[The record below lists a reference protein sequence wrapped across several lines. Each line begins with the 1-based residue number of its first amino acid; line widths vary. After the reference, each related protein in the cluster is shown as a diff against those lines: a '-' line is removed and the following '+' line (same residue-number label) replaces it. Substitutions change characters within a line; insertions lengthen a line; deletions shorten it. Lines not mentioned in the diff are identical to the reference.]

1 MIIEGVRLRRLLPI
15 GLGILLLAMSAQS
28 GRPLAAADAKPFTF
42 LYLSLVNDADY
53 ARRKGYTG
61 LTLRDRKPPI
71 DGAQAAIRE
80 SRIIG
85 RSIGVKFT
93 FEHVELKTA
102 EDAVDQIAGIL
113 SQSAAKVV
121 LLDLP
126 RAPFRDII
134 RRFSDKDDVI
144 FFNIR
149 HRDDELRQ
157 TECAPSLFHA
167 LPSNRMLT
175 DALAQYLRSRG
186 WTRVLILAREAD
198 DDQSLADRF
207 TASAKKFGLTVAD
220 RRAFVLSNDPRERD
234 KNNIALLTGGA
245 RYDAVFLAD
254 GEGEFGRYVPYSTFR
269 PRPVVGTDGL
279 VASAWHWT
287 WERYGAPQLN
297 QRFDRRASRR
307 MAEEDWAAWVA
318 VRSVVEAVARGAS
331 TDIAAVK
338 KTLTADDFAVDLY
351 KGVPGGFRPWDHQLR
366 QPILLHTYNAVIARA
381 PIEGFLHKDNSL
393 DSLGIDRSESA
404 CRLDEQTP

>member
-1 MIIEGVRLRRLLPI
+1 MIIDGALLRRLLPI
-15 GLGILLLAMSAQS
+15 GLAILLFAVLAWPDRS
-28 GRPLAAADAKPFTF
+28 LAAGEAKTFTF
-42 LYLSLVNDADY
+42 LYVSVADDAHY
-53 ARRKGYTG
+53 AQTKSYTG
-61 LTLRDRKPPI
+61 LVLRDRKPPI

-85 RSIGVKFT
+85 RSVGVKFSL
-93 FEHVELKTA
+93 EHVELESAENAADRLAGLIAKTA
-102 EDAVDQIAGIL
+102 
-113 SQSAAKVV
+113 AKAV

-126 RAPFRDII
+126 PAPFRAVVG
-134 RRFSDKDDVI
+134 RFSDDDDVV

-149 HRDDELRQ
+149 HRDDTLRQ
-157 TECAPSLFHA
+157 STCAQSLFHA

-175 DALAQYLRSRG
+175 DALAQYLKSRG
-186 WTRVLILAREAD
+186 WTRILVLAREAQED
-198 DDQSLADRF
+198 RNLADRF
-207 TASAKKFGLTVAD
+207 VASAKKFGLTIAD
-220 RRAFVLSNDPRERD
+220 RRAFVLGNDPRERD

-254 GEGEFGRYVPYSTFR
+254 GEGEFGRYVPYATFR

-318 VRSVVEAVARGAS
+318 VRSVVEAVARSAS
-331 TDIAAVK
+331 TDIAAIK
-338 KTLTADDFAVDLY
+338 QTLTADDFAVDLY
-351 KGVPGGFRPWDHQLR
+351 KGVPGSFRPWDHQLR
-366 QPILLHTYNAVIARA
+366 QPVLLHTYNAVIARA
-381 PIEGFLHKDNSL
+381 PIEGFLHKDNIL
-393 DSLGIDRSESA
+393 DSLGIDQGEST
-404 CRLDEQTP
+404 CRLDEQAP

>member
-1 MIIEGVRLRRLLPI
+1 MIIEGRLFHRLLPV
-15 GLGILLLAMSAQS
+15 GLAVLVLAMLAQA
-28 GRPLAAADAKPFTF
+28 GRPLAASDAKPFTF
-42 LYLSLVNDADY
+42 LYVSIADDPHY
-53 ARRKGYTG
+53 AKTKSYTG
-61 LTLRDRKPPI
+61 LVLRDHKPPI

-85 RSIGVKFT
+85 RSIGVKFSL
-93 FEHVELKTA
+93 EHVEIESA
-102 EDAVDQIAGIL
+102 ENAVDEVARLITGTTVKAI
-113 SQSAAKVV
+113 

-126 RAPFRDII
+126 LAPFQAVVE
-134 RRFSDKDDVI
+134 RFSDNDDVV

-149 HRDDELRQ
+149 HRDDSLRQ
-157 TECAPSLFHA
+157 TICAPSLFHA

-175 DALAQYLRSRG
+175 DALAQYLKSRG
-186 WTRVLILAREAD
+186 WTRVLVLAREAEE
-198 DDQSLADRF
+198 DQNLADRF
-207 TASAKKFGLTVAD
+207 TASAKKFGLTDVD

-234 KNNIALLTGGA
+234 KNNIALLTGGV

-254 GEGEFGRYVPYSTFR
+254 GEGEFGRYVPYATFR

-279 VASAWHWT
+279 IASAWHWT

-307 MAEEDWAAWVA
+307 MAAEDWAAWVA
-318 VRSVVEAVARGAS
+318 VRSVVEAVVRGTS
-331 TDIAAVK
+331 TEVATIK
-338 KTLTADDFAVDLY
+338 ETLTDDKFAVDLY

-381 PIEGFLHKDNSL
+381 PIEGFLHKDNIL
-393 DSLGIDRSESA
+393 DSLGIDRAEST
-404 CRLDEQTP
+404 CRLDKRTP